1 MKMSSQENS
10 HTKACNAIAFM
21 KAMGFPG
28 EKVKPV
34 LKDLLKVYGKKWEFI
49 EAENYK
55 TLVDAVLE
63 SEELVNIL
71 TFLGLRFVLVF
82 L

>member
-1 MKMSSQENS
+1 MKMLSQENF

-28 EKVKPV
+28 EKVKPI
-34 LKDLLKVYGKKWEFI
+34 LKNLLKVYDKKWEFI

-63 SEELVNIL
+63 SDELVNTL
-71 TFLGLRFVLVF
+71 TYLGLQFV
-82 L
+82 